1 MEAERSRC
9 NGYNCSFL
17 KDLSRRPNIE
27 EKEYV
32 EFGKDLEAGGDT
44 TLHPKED
51 GKCTTV
57 FDCFF
62 TYGARLRTTRI
73 ISVG

>member
-51 GKCTTV
+51 GVSSHCTV
-57 FDCFF
+57 LHCSDFILS
-62 TYGARLRTTRI
+62 Y
-73 ISVG
+73 

>member
-44 TLHPKED
+44 TLHPKE
-51 GKCTTV
+51 GWSEFSLQCATL
-57 FDCFF
+57 F
-62 TYGARLRTTRI
+62 RLYFIVLMHVPLAT
-73 ISVG
+73 